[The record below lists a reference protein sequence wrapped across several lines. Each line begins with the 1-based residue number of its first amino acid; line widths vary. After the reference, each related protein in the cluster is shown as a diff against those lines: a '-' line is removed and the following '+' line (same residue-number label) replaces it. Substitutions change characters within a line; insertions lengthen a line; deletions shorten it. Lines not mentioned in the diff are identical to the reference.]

1 MPAPEDASA
10 GGPSGES
17 ADRRRAARRA
27 AVALRYEQGSTPAPE
42 VTATGRGATAD
53 RILALARE
61 YGIPI
66 REDRALTEALSGLDI
81 GERIPPEL
89 YALVAE
95 VFAWIYSLEDRRP
108 EAPRGNLQA
117 PPC

>member
-1 MPAPEDASA
+1 M
-10 GGPSGES
+10 
-17 ADRRRAARRA
+17 ARRA
-27 AVALRYEQGSTPAPE
+27 AVALRYDQGSAPAPE
-42 VTATGRGATAD
+42 VAATGRGLMAD

-66 REDRALTEALSGLDI
+66 REDRALTDALSGLDI

-95 VFAWIYSLEDRRP
+95 VFAWIYSLNDPRAETLVESRP
-108 EAPRGNLQA
+108 TEPR
-117 PPC
+117 